1 MNERFPLAMLFPLRL
16 LIAVI
21 LVIEGFQKL
30 KGGWFHGDGLA
41 RITQGWL
48 DNQRAYPFFLPI
60 LQSAHAHPK
69 IFGTLITLGE
79 LFVGAGLAVGFATRL
94 VSFLGV
100 LLLGSIACAGGQG
113 LAPPGNAVLMA
124 AICAIFVLAPPG
136 RFLGLDQALRA
147 RLPRWMT

>member
-1 MNERFPLAMLFPLRL
+1 MHERFPLATLFPLRIL
-16 LIAVI
+16 VAVI
-21 LVIEGFQKL
+21 LVIEGFGKL

-41 RITQGWL
+41 RITEGWL
-48 DNQRAYPFFLPI
+48 DNNRAYAFFLPV
-60 LQSAHAHPK
+60 LTAAHAHPK

-79 LFVGAGLAVGFATRL
+79 LFVGLGLLVGFATRL

-113 LAPPGNAVLMA
+113 LAPPGNALLMA
-124 AICAIFVLAPPG
+124 AVCAIFVLAPPG
-136 RFLGLDQALRA
+136 RFLGVDQTLRG